1 MAPETPKANFI
12 DPDIEKAFIW
22 LLSFLTK
29 DSWKKRKEEIENQI
43 TIKPS
48 AEAVDINDM
57 AIIGSTNDKM
67 GWYLYLIE
75 CYLYDIAK
83 YEPIQG
89 ARIAPIFSRLGNSMQ
104 DLLKIEGLEKKIGR
118 LFGKEKNQADAILFE
133 ILTALLWVRNG
144 WEVKFLPESP
154 PLKQPDL
161 FAQKDGKE
169 WYIECKRLSKSSDYS
184 QVERKK
190 RTVMLSYLSD
200 LLLKLNLVLDIIFH
214 VEITSLEDNF
224 LYKQLHE
231 KLLLVIVP
239 GILISTELIEVRVY
253 FIDFEAIN
261 THLEIWN
268 VKYPSTQVA
277 ELIAGKRTDLED
289 FTCGVKARFVPMST
303 GKGNHQYIHSIEK
316 AFGVYWKCDSS
327 EAINAKSRDVWR
339 QLKSA
344 VEQLPIGKNCAV
356 HIGIET
362 LDGTDVE
369 VVRFNKIFNT
379 VSFFDTENK
388 DLKWITC
395 HFFQS
400 YTPPQ
405 QDWIID
411 ETVTFF
417 SKDFLQ
423 RQDPLKEKFLIIP
436 WDGENVDDVHWNRP
450 KPGIT

>member
-1 MAPETPKANFI
+1 MSLEFTKSHFI

-22 LLSFLTK
+22 FSSFLSEE
-29 DSWKKRKEEIENQI
+29 SWKKRRGEIEDQI

-48 AEAVDINDM
+48 AKVVDVDDM
-57 AIIGSTNDKM
+57 VIIGSTNDKM

-104 DLLKIEGLEKKIGR
+104 DLLKIEGLEKKVGR
-118 LFGKEKNQADAILFE
+118 LFGKERNQADAILFE

-144 WEVKFLPESP
+144 WDVRFIPESP
-154 PLKQPDL
+154 PMKKPDFL
-161 FAQKDGKE
+161 AKKDDKE

-184 QVERKK
+184 EVERKK
-190 RTVMLSYLSD
+190 RTVMLSYISD
-200 LLLKLNLVLDIIFH
+200 LLLKLNFVLDIIFH
-214 VEITSLEDNF
+214 VEITSLDDNF
-224 LYKQLHE
+224 LHEQLHA
-231 KLLLVIVP
+231 KLPLVVVP
-239 GILISTELIEVRVY
+239 GILISTPLIEVSVH

-261 THLEIWN
+261 VHLEVWN

-277 ELIAGKRTDLED
+277 ELIAGKRPGLED
-289 FTCGVKARFVPMST
+289 FSCRVKARFIPMSS

-316 AFGVYWKCDSS
+316 AFGVYWKSDSP
-327 EAINAKSRDVWR
+327 EAINTKSRDVWR

-344 VEQLPIGKNCAV
+344 VEQLPVDKNCVV

-388 DLKWITC
+388 ELKWIYC

-411 ETVTFF
+411 ETMTFF
-417 SKDFLQ
+417 SKDFFL
-423 RQDPLKEKFLIIP
+423 RNDPLENKFLIIP
-436 WDGENVDDVHWNRP
+436 WDGENIDEVHWNRP
-450 KPGIT
+450 KP